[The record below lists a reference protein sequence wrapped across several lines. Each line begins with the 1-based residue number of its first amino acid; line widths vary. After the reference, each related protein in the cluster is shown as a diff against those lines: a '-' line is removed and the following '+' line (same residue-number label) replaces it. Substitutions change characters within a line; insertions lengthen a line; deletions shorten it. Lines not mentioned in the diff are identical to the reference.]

1 MEDTFKIDFKNG
13 AVVDTVMIYGNI
25 DAHVE
30 RHFDDLFQQ
39 ISNNRVVMDFSA
51 TGRINSMGIA
61 ILLRSIKKIKSEK
74 KCEICIQGLNKT
86 NSMLFKMTGINVLAS
101 AVSSN

>member
-1 MEDTFKIDFKNG
+1 MEDTFKIDIQNG
-13 AVVDTVMIYGNI
+13 VAVDTVRVYGNI